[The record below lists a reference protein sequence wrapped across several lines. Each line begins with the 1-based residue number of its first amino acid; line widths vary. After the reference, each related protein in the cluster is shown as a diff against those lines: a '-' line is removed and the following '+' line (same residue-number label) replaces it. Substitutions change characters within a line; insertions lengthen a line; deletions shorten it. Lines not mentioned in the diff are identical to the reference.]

1 MTRADDFPGLR
12 QLLDVPLRLSVVL
25 GRTRLSVDELV
36 QLGDGDVVRL
46 DRLAGEPLD
55 VVLDGK
61 VIARGEAVVVNG
73 HLGIR
78 LTEIAGS
85 VPTCTALEDAG

>member
-1 MTRADDFPGLR
+1 MTRGDDFPGLR
-12 QLLDVPLRLSVVL
+12 RLLDVPLRLAVVL

-55 VVLDGK
+55 VMLGGK
-61 VIARGEAVVVNG
+61 VVARGEAVAVNG
-73 HLGIR
+73 RLGLR
-78 LTEIAGS
+78 LTEICGAGPGR
-85 VPTCTALEDAG
+85 PTLEETG